1 MVAIVT
7 FAGSLSCGVLL
18 CVGLSNTVQAEHVP
32 SASDVMKTDSAT
44 DRQGFQDDADKQMH
58 DGMGGIRG
66 SKHIKGELFRVDGDS
81 YYIML
86 RDDTELRIRTDKTT
100 VMGGDIK
107 KGDLIEA
114 KINDQ
119 NHALSIRSTKRK

>member
-1 MVAIVT
+1 MVTILK
-7 FAGSLSCGVLL
+7 FAGMLSCGFLL
-18 CVGLSNTVQAEHVP
+18 CVGLSNTAQADHVP

-66 SKHIKGELFRVDGDS
+66 SKRIKGELFRIEGDS
-81 YYIML
+81 YYIIL
-86 RDDTELRIRTDKTT
+86 RDVTELRIRTDKTT
-100 VMGGDIK
+100 MMSGAIK

-119 NHALSIRSTKRK
+119 NHALSIRSAKRK